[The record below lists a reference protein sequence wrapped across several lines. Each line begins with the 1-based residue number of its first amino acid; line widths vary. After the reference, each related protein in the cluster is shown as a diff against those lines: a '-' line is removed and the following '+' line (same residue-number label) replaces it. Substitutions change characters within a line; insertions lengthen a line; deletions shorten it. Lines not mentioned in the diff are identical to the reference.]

1 MTSTPD
7 DNSSTLASADT
18 VPPPADTIAVLEDP
32 IAPSRPF
39 FDRFTERQ
47 MVIFVLLIGAL
58 LYLPFAGSYGLFD
71 PWETHYGEVGR
82 QMARRNDFISLYWP
96 GSPLDADNFW
106 SKPVLTFWLMSL
118 SMKVFGIGGS
128 GLSAGAFALSS
139 RPEWA
144 LRVPFCLMALLALL
158 GVYLPVA
165 RFVSRRAGVLT
176 VLALATFPLFSL
188 VARQAMTDMAFIGPM
203 TLGLGLCALALFD
216 DKDDELPR
224 RKWRGLSWP
233 HHPIYYTTIGLLA
246 LTVLPQ
252 LIVNS
257 IQLTWPLPFK
267 RITIPGPVAML
278 PYFAGF
284 FAFIWY
290 TARTRFKAPF
300 YLHIASI
307 LCGIAMLA
315 KGLAGLGLP
324 VIVFL
329 AYLLFTWNWRR
340 LARAQILRALPF
352 AILACALV
360 AVPWHHAMLVRHGFP
375 FWNELYGDNHWRRL
389 VTGRHGD
396 RGSFE
401 YFIRELGYGLFPWIA
416 LAPSALA
423 WVAMRSFGQGSR
435 HRVGVAGAPSQGS
448 RHRVGVAGLCPA
460 EPERARPSAASGEV
474 GGGQGPRA
482 WEPSQ
487 GSHNEDKRRDILWFG
502 AIWFVA
508 GYALVSFSM
517 TKFHHYILPALPGLA
532 IAIGCFLDD
541 VLAEKRGR
549 LILLAVLAGTP
560 LLALTTFDLT
570 SAQKSAQHF
579 IWLFSYDYVN
589 TPQGRPWP
597 PDMNYVHTLWV
608 FAGLFTIAL
617 GFIAWR
623 RARTI
628 ATIATLGVAVAF
640 TYFLLDVYIR
650 TAASH
655 WSQKPLIAQYYQERR
670 SPNER
675 LLAWQLYWR
684 GENFYTQNEIYE
696 GPMNERTVFLGDR
709 NAENLK
715 EYVAAHKGKRMF
727 FIIERTRIDGLRGLL
742 PESIRPSLKIANDD
756 NNKFYLLTADL

>member
-1 MTSTPD
+1 MTSTTDESKPIP
-7 DNSSTLASADT
+7 TVVAPPAASA
-18 VPPPADTIAVLEDP
+18 
-32 IAPSRPF
+32 SF

-96 GSPLDADNFW
+96 GSPLDTDNFW
-106 SKPVLTFWLMSL
+106 SKPVLSFWIMSL
-118 SMKVFGIGGS
+118 SMKVFGIGGD
-128 GLSAGAFALSS
+128 GLSAGAFALST

-144 LRVPFCLMALLALL
+144 LRLPFCLMALLALL
-158 GVYLPVA
+158 GVYLPVS
-165 RFVSRRAGVLT
+165 RFVSRRAGVLS

-216 DKDDELPR
+216 DKDEKLPR
-224 RKWRGLSWP
+224 RKWKGMSWP
-233 HHPIYYTTIGLLA
+233 HHPIYYATVGLLV

-257 IQLTWPLPFK
+257 IQLSWPLSLK
-267 RITIPGPVAML
+267 HRITLPGVVAML
-278 PYFAGF
+278 PYFIGF
-284 FAFIWY
+284 FAFLWY
-290 TARTRFKAPF
+290 TARTRYKAPF

-307 LCGIAMLA
+307 LCGLAILA

-324 VIVFL
+324 FIVFL

-340 LARAQILRALPF
+340 LARAEILRSLPL

-360 AVPWHHAMLVRHGFP
+360 AVPWHHAMLVRHGIP

-401 YFIRELGYGLFPWIA
+401 YFIRELGYAIFPWIA

-423 WVAMRSFGQGSR
+423 WVAMRAFGR
-435 HRVGVAGAPSQGS
+435 REEREVAPTTAPA
-448 RHRVGVAGLCPA
+448 VA
-460 EPERARPSAASGEV
+460 
-474 GGGQGPRA
+474 
-482 WEPSQ
+482 
-487 GSHNEDKRRDILWFG
+487 DKRRDILCFG

-532 IAIGCFLDD
+532 MAVGCFLDD
-541 VLAEKRGR
+541 ILAERRGR
-549 LILLAVLAGTP
+549 LALLAFVVGAP
-560 LLALTTFDLT
+560 LLALVAFDLC
-570 SAQKSAQHF
+570 SAQKSAQRF

-597 PDMNYVHTLWV
+597 PDMNYMRTLWV
-608 FAGLFTIAL
+608 FACLFTLATAL
-617 GFIAWR
+617 LAWR
-623 RARTI
+623 RVRTI
-628 ATIATLGVAVAF
+628 AAIATIGVAAAF

-650 TAASH
+650 DAAAH
-655 WSQKPLIAQYYQERR
+655 WSQKPLIAQYYRERQ
-670 SPNER
+670 SPYER

-696 GPMNERTVFLGDR
+696 GPANERTVFLGDR

-715 EYVAAHKGKRMF
+715 DYVSQHEGKRMF
-727 FIIERTRIDGLRGLL
+727 FIIERTRLDSLKGLL
-742 PESIRPSLKIANDD
+742 PEKVRPSVKIVNDD
-756 NNKFYLLTADL
+756 NNKFYLLTAQL

>member
-1 MTSTPD
+1 
-7 DNSSTLASADT
+7 
-18 VPPPADTIAVLEDP
+18 
-32 IAPSRPF
+32 
-39 FDRFTERQ
+39 

-82 QMARRNDFISLYWP
+82 QMARRNDYISLFWP
-96 GSPLDADNFW
+96 GSPLDTDQFW
-106 SKPVLTFWLMSL
+106 SKPVLSFWLISL
-118 SMKVFGIGGS
+118 SMKVFGIGGG
-128 GLSAGAFALSS
+128 GLSAGEFALST

-144 LRVPFCLMALLALL
+144 LRLPFCLMALLALL
-158 GVYLPVA
+158 GVYLPVS
-165 RFVSRRAGVLT
+165 RFVSRRAGVLS

-216 DKDDELPR
+216 DKDEELPR

-252 LIVNS
+252 LVVNS
-257 IQLTWPLPFK
+257 IQLRWPLPFK
-267 RITIPGPVAML
+267 HPVTLPGVVAML
-278 PYFAGF
+278 PYFVGF
-284 FAFIWY
+284 FVFLRY
-290 TARTRFKAPF
+290 TARTRYKAPF

-307 LCGIAMLA
+307 LCGLAMLA

-340 LARAQILRALPF
+340 LARAEILRGLPL

-360 AVPWHHAMLVRHGFP
+360 AVPWHHAMLVRHGIP

-401 YFIRELGYGLFPWIA
+401 YFIRELGYAIFPWII

-423 WVAMRSFGQGSR
+423 WVVMRVFGGR
-435 HRVGVAGAPSQGS
+435 AEREGAPT
-448 RHRVGVAGLCPA
+448 ATTA
-460 EPERARPSAASGEV
+460 TT
-474 GGGQGPRA
+474 
-482 WEPSQ
+482 
-487 GSHNEDKRRDILWFG
+487 NKRRDILCFG

-532 IAIGCFLDD
+532 MAVGCFLDD
-541 VLAEKRGR
+541 VLTERRGR
-549 LILLAVLAGTP
+549 TALLAVVVGAP
-560 LLALTTFDLT
+560 LLALVAFDLT
-570 SAQKSAQHF
+570 SAQKSAQRF

-597 PDMNYVHTLWV
+597 PDMNYVRTLWA
-608 FAGLFTIAL
+608 FAGLFTLATAL
-617 GFIAWR
+617 LAWR
-623 RARTI
+623 RVRI
-628 ATIATLGVAVAF
+628 VATIATLGVAIAF

-650 TAASH
+650 NAAAH
-655 WSQKPLIAQYYQERR
+655 WSQKPLIAQYYRERG
-670 SPNER
+670 SPYER

-696 GPMNERTVFLGDR
+696 GPANERTVFLGDR

-715 EYVAAHKGKRMF
+715 EYVSHHQGKRMF
-727 FIIERTRIDGLRGLL
+727 FIIERTRIDSLKGLL
-742 PESIRPSLKIANDD
+742 PENVRPSVKIVNDE
-756 NNKFYLLTADL
+756 NNKFYLLSAQL

>member
-1 MTSTPD
+1 MTPTTDESNPPAE
-7 DNSSTLASADT
+7 LAA
-18 VPPPADTIAVLEDP
+18 PPPATAAPVAVG
-32 IAPSRPF
+32 AGF

-96 GSPLDADNFW
+96 GSPLDTENFW

-128 GLSAGAFALSS
+128 SLSAGTFALST

-144 LRVPFCLMALLALL
+144 LRLPFCLMALLALL

-165 RFVSRRAGVLT
+165 RFVSRRAGLLS

-216 DKDDELPR
+216 DKDEVLPR
-224 RKWRGLSWP
+224 RRWRGLSWP
-233 HHPIYYTTIGLLA
+233 HHPIYYTTVGLLA

-252 LIVNS
+252 LVVNS
-257 IQLTWPLPFK
+257 IQLTWTLNFK
-267 RITIPGPVAML
+267 QRITIPGLVAML
-278 PYFAGF
+278 PYFAGL
-284 FAFIWY
+284 FAFLWY
-290 TARTRFKAPF
+290 TARTRYKAPF

-307 LCGIAMLA
+307 LCGLAMLA

-329 AYLLFTWNWRR
+329 AYLVFTWNWRR
-340 LARAQILRALPF
+340 LARAQILGALPF

-401 YFIRELGYGLFPWIA
+401 YFVRELGYGLFPWIA

-423 WVAMRSFGQGSR
+423 WVAMRSFGRRDDDKSE
-435 HRVGVAGAPSQGS
+435 
-448 RHRVGVAGLCPA
+448 PA
-460 EPERARPSAASGEV
+460 TTSAAK
-474 GGGQGPRA
+474 
-482 WEPSQ
+482 
-487 GSHNEDKRRDILWFG
+487 NKRRDILWFG

-532 IAIGCFLDD
+532 MAVGCFLDD

-597 PDMNYVHTLWV
+597 PDMNYVRTLWM
-608 FAGLFTIAL
+608 FAGLFTLASAL
-617 GFIAWR
+617 IAWQR
-623 RARTI
+623 VRTI

-650 TAASH
+650 AAASH
-655 WSQKPLIAQYYQERR
+655 WSQKPLIAQFYKERR
-670 SPNER
+670 SPDEH
-675 LLAWQLYWR
+675 LLAWQMYWR
-684 GENFYTQNEIYE
+684 GENFYTQNQIYE

-727 FIIERTRIDGLRGLL
+727 FIIERTRLDGLRGLL
-742 PESIRPSLKIANDD
+742 PENAKPSLKILNDD
-756 NNKFYLLTADL
+756 NNKFYLLSAEL

>member
-7 DNSSTLASADT
+7 DSHSSSAPAVPSMASQ
-18 VPPPADTIAVLEDP
+18 
-32 IAPSRPF
+32 PF

-96 GSPLDADNFW
+96 GSPLDTDNFW

-118 SMKVFGIGGS
+118 SMKVFGNGGA
-128 GLSAGAFALSS
+128 GLSAGEFALST

-144 LRVPFCLMALLALL
+144 LRLPFCLMALVALL

-165 RFVSRRAGVLT
+165 RFVSRRAGILS

-216 DKDDELPR
+216 DQDDELPR

-233 HHPIYYTTIGLLA
+233 HHPIFYTTVALLA

-257 IQLTWPLPFK
+257 IQLSWQLPLK
-267 RITIPGPVAML
+267 RKLIIPGAVAML

-284 FAFIWY
+284 FAFLWY
-290 TARTRFKAPF
+290 TARTRYKAPF

-352 AILACALV
+352 SILACALV
-360 AVPWHHAMLVRHGFP
+360 AVPWHHAMLARHGFP

-423 WVAMRSFGQGSR
+423 WVAMRSFGRRSEGAANTVMS
-435 HRVGVAGAPSQGS
+435 VA
-448 RHRVGVAGLCPA
+448 
-460 EPERARPSAASGEV
+460 EI
-474 GGGQGPRA
+474 
-482 WEPSQ
+482 
-487 GSHNEDKRRDILWFG
+487 KRREVLWFG

-532 IAIGCFLDD
+532 IAVGCFLDD
-541 VLAEKRGR
+541 VLTEKRSR
-549 LILLAVLAGTP
+549 LMLLAVLAGTP
-560 LLALTTFDLT
+560 LLALVAFDLT

-597 PDMNYVHTLWV
+597 PDMNYIHTLWV
-608 FAGLFTIAL
+608 FAGLFTVASAL
-617 GFIAWR
+617 IAWQR
-623 RARTI
+623 VRTI
-628 ATIATLGVAVAF
+628 ATVATLGVAVAF

-655 WSQKPLIAQYYQERR
+655 WSQKPLIAQYYRDR
-670 SPNER
+670 HSPYER

-696 GPMNERTVFLGDR
+696 GPANERTVFLGDR

-715 EYVAAHKGKRMF
+715 EYVTSHKGKRMF
-727 FIIERTRIDGLRGLL
+727 FLIERTRLDGLRGIL
-742 PESIRPSLKIANDD
+742 PESVRPSLKIVNDD

>member
-1 MTSTPD
+1 MTSTSD
-7 DNSSTLASADT
+7 DSNS
-18 VPPPADTIAVLEDP
+18 VPAPAAP
-32 IAPSRPF
+32 IAAGF

-82 QMARRNDFISLYWP
+82 QMARRNDYISLYWP
-96 GSPLDADNFW
+96 GSPLDTDNFW

-128 GLSAGAFALSS
+128 GLSAGTFALST

-144 LRVPFCLMALLALL
+144 LRLPFCLMALLALL
-158 GVYLPVA
+158 GVYLPLS
-165 RFVSRRAGVLT
+165 RFVSRRAGVLS

-203 TLGLGLCALALFD
+203 TLGLGLCTLALFD
-216 DKDDELPR
+216 DKDDVLPR
-224 RKWRGLSWP
+224 RTWRGLSWP
-233 HHPIYYTTIGLLA
+233 HHPTYYATVALLT

-257 IQLTWPLPFK
+257 IQLSWQLPIK
-267 RITIPGPVAML
+267 HRITIPGVVAML

-284 FAFIWY
+284 FAFLWY
-290 TARTRFKAPF
+290 TARTCYKAPF

-307 LCGIAMLA
+307 LCGLAMLA

-340 LARAQILRALPF
+340 LARAQILHALPF

-360 AVPWHHAMLVRHGFP
+360 AVPWHHAMLARHGFP

-401 YFIRELGYGLFPWIA
+401 YFIRELGYALFPWIA

-423 WVAMRSFGQGSR
+423 WVAMRSFGRST
-435 HRVGVAGAPSQGS
+435 HISD
-448 RHRVGVAGLCPA
+448 RVGVAGLCPA
-460 EPERARPSAASGEV
+460 EPERGRV
-474 GGGQGPRA
+474 

-487 GSHNEDKRRDILWFG
+487 GSHINDKRRDILCFG

-532 IAIGCFLDD
+532 IAVGCFLDD
-541 VLAEKRGR
+541 VLTEKRGR
-549 LILLAVLAGTP
+549 LILLAVLTGTP
-560 LLALTTFDLT
+560 LLALVAFDLT

-597 PDMNYVHTLWV
+597 PDMNYIRTLWV
-608 FAGLFTIAL
+608 FAGLFTVASA
-617 GFIAWR
+617 FIAWQR
-623 RARTI
+623 VRTI
-628 ATIATLGVAVAF
+628 ATIATIGVAVAF
-640 TYFLLDVYIR
+640 TYFLLDVYMR
-650 TAASH
+650 AAASH
-655 WSQKPLIAQYYQERR
+655 WSQKPLIAQYYRDR
-670 SPNER
+670 HSPYER
-675 LLAWQLYWR
+675 LLAWQMYWR

-696 GPMNERTVFLGDR
+696 GPTNERTVFLGDR
-709 NAENLK
+709 NAESLK
-715 EYVAAHKGKRMF
+715 EYVASHKGKRMF
-727 FIIERTRIDGLRGLL
+727 FMIERTRLDSLRGLL
-742 PESIRPSLKIANDD
+742 PENIRPSLKIVNDD